1 MSSSPQPPAG
11 QGAEVS
17 PARVTGLTLAI
28 IVSCEL
34 MLMLDSTI
42 MNVALPMIGQGL
54 GFSPSGLSWVT
65 NSFLLA
71 FGGLL
76 LLGGRA
82 GDILGRRRAF
92 LIGVAVFTAASLL
105 AGVAQTPAWLIAAR
119 ALQGAGAALAGPS
132 TLALLT
138 TNFTGDRQG
147 KALSVYSSVTA
158 SAMTLGLILGGIITT
173 LANWRWVL
181 LINVPIGLVVLL
193 LAPKHVAESPRHS
206 GRFDL
211 AGALTSAI
219 GVLAVV
225 FALVRTADHGW
236 GDPVT
241 LVILAAGVVLLAVFV
256 AIERRAAQPIMPL
269 GLFANRARA
278 AGFTN
283 MLLVPMVTMSFQFLI
298 IQFLQLVLGFSPL
311 QAGLAFLPMAI
322 GLLITSRTAIKVLG
336 RYGGKPTAAAGLV
349 LLAAGAGWL
358 VTISAS
364 TSYFGGI
371 FGPMLLVGLALGLII
386 VPINMAIMSTVA
398 PSDAGAASGVLQT
411 TMMTGSALGIAVLS
425 AIYASTADSQSA
437 VEISHDS
444 IALGMRHGFIASTV
458 FAVLALLITLVILKT
473 PAPATAAAVVE
484 EEEAPA
490 TEPSSSA
497 S

>member
-11 QGAEVS
+11 LSAGVS
-17 PARVTGLTLAI
+17 PARVTALTLAI

-105 AGVAQTPAWLIAAR
+105 AGVAQNPAWLIAAR

-138 TNFTGDRQG
+138 TNFGGDRQA

-181 LINVPIGLVVLL
+181 LINVPIGLLVLL

-211 AGALTSAI
+211 PGALTSAI

-225 FALVRTADHGW
+225 FALARTADHGW

-241 LVILAAGVVLLAVFV
+241 LVILAAGGVLLAVFV
-256 AIERRAAQPIMPL
+256 AIERRAGQPIMPL
-269 GLFANRARA
+269 GLFADRARA

-311 QAGLAFLPMAI
+311 QAGLAFLPMAA
-322 GLLITSRTAIKVLG
+322 GLLITSRTAVKVLG
-336 RYGGKPTAAAGLV
+336 RYGGKPTAAGGLV
-349 LLAAGAGWL
+349 LLTGGAGWL
-358 VTISAS
+358 GTISAS
-364 TSYFGGI
+364 TTYFGGV

-386 VPINMAIMSTVA
+386 VPVTMAIMSTVDPA
-398 PSDAGAASGVLQT
+398 DAGAASGVLQT
-411 TMMTGSALGIAVLS
+411 TMMTGSALGIAILS
-425 AIYASTADSQSA
+425 AIYASTVGSRSA
-437 VEISHDS
+437 AGISHES
-444 IALGMRHGFIASTV
+444 IALGMRHGFVAGTV
-458 FAVLALLITLVILKT
+458 FAGLALLITLVSLPT
-473 PAPATAAAVVE
+473 GDRPR
-484 EEEAPA
+484 
-490 TEPSSSA
+490 
-497 S
+497 